1 MTASTTPHPPTIDAW
16 LDGLTGQPPG
26 AGTHP
31 ATREGDMIRQL
42 LAAQAAQLQ
51 AQAQAQP
58 DPAQAE
64 AHWAGVL
71 QRVRAAQSL
80 PMAAPRP
87 TSTGWLQAA
96 LHALGRW
103 ASPQGGMALAA
114 VAVLG
119 LAAALVLRPGAPVEA
134 DEEPTLFRG
143 DEAVTRLTVPASALE
158 PTLRRI
164 TTVLEQHQVAYL
176 LKRLNHGAQVQAKLV
191 PGSPAAQALLAL
203 NIRVPAH
210 GRVNLLVATN

>member
-1 MTASTTPHPPTIDAW
+1 
-16 LDGLTGQPPG
+16 
-26 AGTHP
+26 
-31 ATREGDMIRQL
+31 MIRQL

-51 AQAQAQP
+51 ADTPP

-64 AHWAGVL
+64 AHWVHVL

-80 PMAAPRP
+80 PQAAP
-87 TSTGWLQAA
+87 TQAKAGWLQRTMS
-96 LHALGRW
+96 ALGRW
-103 ASPQGGMALAA
+103 TSPHGRMALAG

-119 LAAALVLRPGAPVEA
+119 LAVALVLRPGAPV
-134 DEEPTLFRG
+134 DTTDEPTLFRG
-143 DEAVTRLTVPASALE
+143 DEAVTRLTVPTRDLE

-164 TTVLEQHQVAYL
+164 TAVLEQHQVAYL

-203 NIRVPAH
+203 GIAVPGH
-210 GRVNLLVATN
+210 GRLNLLIMSP